1 MSEIYKSLP
10 STKHPEHM
18 SARTRTFP
26 LSRQR
31 TNSERKKMY
40 FSEDVTSWIDLID
53 DGNAML
59 SRLKTLEYLLFN
71 CAMDLPLAG
80 CKFAGTTKDGYD
92 GSEMLFFIDETPEH
106 LIREYESQV
115 AKYQTLLEN
124 NRKGNQNNI
133 HTVGSPLG
141 AKCAEKSMAA

>member
-1 MSEIYKSLP
+1 
-10 STKHPEHM
+10 
-18 SARTRTFP
+18 
-26 LSRQR
+26 
-31 TNSERKKMY
+31 MY
-40 FSEDVTSWIDLID
+40 FSEDITSLIDLID
-53 DGNAML
+53 DGDAML
-59 SRLKTLEYLLFN
+59 SRLKTLDYLLFN

-92 GSEMLFFIDETPEH
+92 GNEMLFFIDETLQR
-106 LIREYESQV
+106 LIQEYESQV

-133 HTVGSPLG
+133 HTAGSPLG